1 MNPIN
6 QEYSIALKE
15 SKNKR
20 RKLALKIFIFIL
32 FLTLIA
38 IALSFEYPAFEF
50 VSIVL
55 GIVSLIVLILVWLG
69 PLYIVERPL
78 YTIVIKDIVNRIAL
92 DKQMMIDYDTYI
104 KEKELI
110 KRSGLFPK
118 GANQTNRFSL
128 TFSTDNHTQVKLIYA
143 HVFTQTNNSRI
154 DYLKGLYMIITC
166 MNPDVFQIR
175 SKGRP
180 RLKDVD
186 LEKLKLEKGLTLYD
200 HHPQENHPY
209 LELMAALKERFKQ
222 VDIGAIEDE
231 IHFAIQPMFK
241 FKREKAITEEV
252 YKDYYQQIESA
263 IDLAIHVSESMPQ

>member
-32 FLTLIA
+32 FLTLVA
-38 IALSFEYPAFEF
+38 IALSFEYPTFDF
-50 VSIVL
+50 ISIVL
-55 GIVSLIVLILVWLG
+55 GNVSLIVLILVWLG

-104 KEKELI
+104 KEKDLI

-118 GANQTNRFSL
+118 GASQTNRFSL
-128 TFSTDNHTQVKLIYA
+128 SFSTDNHTQVRLFYA
-143 HVFTQTNNSRI
+143 HVYTQTNNSRI
-154 DYLKGLYMIITC
+154 DYLKGLYIIVTC
-166 MNPDVFQIR
+166 INQDVFQIR

-180 RLKDVD
+180 RLKGIE
-186 LEKLKLEKGLTLYD
+186 LEKLKLEKGLTIYD

-209 LELMAALKERFKQ
+209 LQLMEALKERFNQ
-222 VDIGAIEDE
+222 VDIGGIEDE

-252 YKDYYQQIESA
+252 YKDYYHQIESA
-263 IDLAIHVSESMPQ
+263 IDLAIHISETMPQ